1 MGMRLLLAG
10 VLLFLGGGAA
20 MAEGGYY
27 SGNALLRDCGAPI
40 PYNRGVCL
48 GYVAGV
54 AQMLAYTPV
63 EGHRACI
70 PREVNERKLQ
80 DQVIVFLEM
89 RRRERPAVLLVAEA
103 LEEAY
108 PCSAG

>member
-1 MGMRLLLAG
+1 MGMRLLLAAM
-10 VLLFLGGGAA
+10 LLLPCGRAA
-20 MAEGGYY
+20 WAEGGYY

-48 GYVAGV
+48 GYVAGI

-80 DQVIVFLEM
+80 DQVMVFLEM
-89 RRRERPAVLLVAEA
+89 RRREKPAVLLVVEA

-108 PCSAG
+108 PCAGG